1 MDIDKIIEFADNIL
15 KNSDISQKRNGLV
28 NLTKKLQSDFP
39 DAISFVNSKIQ
50 QFPQWRYAD
59 YKDEIYMGH
68 VGDTKKKMLMFVN
81 EHFSDITQYEAD
93 NEADLEIRK
102 KKLQEYAQVVS
113 ISPSIKRVVRHM
125 GVRNDTEIEYE
136 YSPDRIYVQNGT
148 YRKYWN
154 YKNNP
159 YFTLALYLRKTFN
172 NYNFLDLS
180 KKVFLYISLKN
191 ELNQVEEEMELLG
204 INICGR
210 EGNYG
215 ISDCKYPIKDEYKPI
230 IAILYQ
236 ELNGLAFSLTE
247 SAFGTA
253 IESANLSGAHNQK
266 GSIKNKLQYMI
277 YILSKV
283 MGSDWYTEASNSIG
297 STKNKCS
304 GANVED
310 DMKRLKGEVEKMK
323 AEIDKKR

>member
-15 KNSDISQKRNGLV
+15 KNSDISQKRNGLA

-39 DAISFVNSKIQ
+39 DVIPFINSEIK
-50 QFPQWRYAD
+50 QFPRWRYAD
-59 YKDEIYMGH
+59 YKDEIYTGH
-68 VGDTKKKMLMFVN
+68 IGDTKKKMLKFVN

-93 NEADLEIRK
+93 NKADLEMRK
-102 KKLQEYAQVVS
+102 RKLQEYAQVVS
-113 ISPSIKRVVRHM
+113 ISPGVKRTNI
-125 GVRNDTEIEYE
+125 GIEYE
-136 YSPDRIYVQNGT
+136 YSPDRIYVQNGI

-154 YKNNP
+154 YKNDP
-159 YFTLALYLRKTFN
+159 YFIFALYLRKAFN
-172 NYNFLDLS
+172 NYDFLDLS

>member
-204 INICGR
+204 IESQKENNCCGGINTPCSIK
-210 EGNYG
+210 ESELKKYFTLAFKGGGNGQIDYFTNNLLPDLKVDK
-215 ISDCKYPIKDEYKPI
+215 SDKDFAKIAYMIYSNGKLLPTMRPSTFKEWYKEFCKLVGCGFHEYKPN
-230 IAILYQ
+230 AL
-236 ELNGLAFSLTE
+236 EPDEKFKAAFYY
-247 SAFGTA
+247 
-253 IESANLSGAHNQK
+253 
-266 GSIKNKLQYMI
+266 LQ
-277 YILSKV
+277 
-283 MGSDWYTEASNSIG
+283 
-297 STKNKCS
+297 
-304 GANVED
+304 
-310 DMKRLKGEVEKMK
+310 
-323 AEIDKKR
+323 

>member
-15 KNSDISQKRNGLV
+15 KNNDISQKRNGLV

-59 YKDEIYMGH
+59 YKDEIYMGY

-113 ISPSIKRVVRHM
+113 ISPSVKRVVRHM

-136 YSPDRIYVQNGT
+136 YSPDRIYVQGGI

-159 YFTLALYLRKTFN
+159 YFTLTLYLRKTFN

-204 INICGR
+204 IKFQKEKGWGDINSPRSIKENELKDCFILSFKGGGSGNIDYFKDNLLPDLQQNWNDKDFARIALMIYDSGKLMSAMRPNTFTKWYKKFCELVGCGFH
-210 EGNYG
+210 
-215 ISDCKYPIKDEYKPI
+215 KYKPN
-230 IAILYQ
+230 A
-236 ELNGLAFSLTE
+236 LNPDE
-247 SAFGTA
+247 
-253 IESANLSGAHNQK
+253 
-266 GSIKNKLQYMI
+266 
-277 YILSKV
+277 
-283 MGSDWYTEASNSIG
+283 
-297 STKNKCS
+297 
-304 GANVED
+304 
-310 DMKRLKGEVEKMK
+310 RLKK
-323 AEIDKKR
+323 AFYYLL